1 MSAATESVNPA
12 TPGRAAGQATNQAAG
27 RAVAEPRKKY
37 SRTKRSPLA
46 SVAIHATLIAASFIA
61 IFPIVWV
68 ALTSLKTKDGQ
79 WAHPGDFS
87 HLNFGNYSQVLND
100 TDFLTWFRN
109 SLIVSLGTMALAVFI
124 AATCG
129 YAVSRMRFP
138 GFRATMWLLLVVQM
152 FPIAVLIVP
161 LYNIMSKLHL
171 VNSFGGL
178 ILVYCTTAVPYC
190 AWMLKG
196 YFDTI
201 PIDIDE
207 AGKVDGL
214 SPFGTF
220 WRLVLP
226 LARPGLAVTA
236 FYSFLTAWA
245 EVAFANTF
253 MQSSDK
259 YTLAVGLRTFVS
271 QYKGEWGL
279 MTAAS
284 VLIAIPAGVMF
295 LLVQRNLVAG
305 LTSGSAKG

>member
-1 MSAATESVNPA
+1 MSAATESVKPTGSVKSA
-12 TPGRAAGQATNQAAG
+12 ERGRSTAAAES
-27 RAVAEPRKKY
+27 RAKY
-37 SRTKRSPLA
+37 SRSKRSPLA
-46 SVAIHATLIAASFIA
+46 SIAIHATLIAASFIA
-61 IFPIVWV
+61 VFPIAWV
-68 ALTSLKTKDGQ
+68 ALTSLKTGNGQ

-87 HLNFGNYSQVLND
+87 HLNFGNYTQVLND

-109 SLIVSLGTMALAVFI
+109 SLIISLGTMVLGVFI

-152 FPIAVLIVP
+152 FPVAVLIVP

-171 VNSFGGL
+171 VNSFAGL

-226 LARPGLAVTA
+226 LARPGLAVVA

-253 MQSSDK
+253 MQSTDK

-271 QYKGEWGL
+271 QYTDQWGL

>member
-1 MSAATESVNPA
+1 MSRVETRVESSVES
-12 TPGRAAGQATNQAAG
+12 TPRGRV
-27 RAVAEPRKKY
+27 RAVSRGY
-37 SRTKRSPLA
+37 SRSRRSPLA
-46 SVAIHATLIAASFIA
+46 SAAIHATLIAASFIA
-61 IFPIVWV
+61 VFPIAWV
-68 ALTSLKTKDGQ
+68 ALTSLKTGNGQ

-87 HLNFGNYSQVLND
+87 NLNFGNYGKVLND
-100 TDFLTWFRN
+100 TDFVTWFGN
-109 SLIVSLGTMALAVFI
+109 SILVSVLTMLLAVFV

-138 GFRATMWLLLVVQM
+138 GYRATMWMLLIVQM

-161 LYNIMSKLHL
+161 LYNLMSKLHL
-171 VNSFGGL
+171 VNSYAGL
-178 ILVYCTTAVPYC
+178 VLVYLTTAVPYC

-201 PIDIDE
+201 PIEIDE
-207 AGKVDGL
+207 AGRVDGL
-214 SPFGTF
+214 NPFGTF

-226 LARPGLAVTA
+226 LARPGLAVVA

-279 MTAAS
+279 MTASS
-284 VLIAIPAGVMF
+284 VLIAIPAAGMF

>member
-1 MSAATESVNPA
+1 MSAATESVKS
-12 TPGRAAGQATNQAAG
+12 AAARGAVRDQAE
-27 RAVAEPRKKY
+27 AVPRKKY

-46 SVAIHATLIAASFIA
+46 SIAIHTTLIIASFIA
-61 IFPIVWV
+61 VFPIAWV

-87 HLNFGNYSQVLND
+87 DLNFGNYGRVLSD

-109 SLIVSLGTMALAVFI
+109 SLIVSMGTMALAVFI

-171 VNSFGGL
+171 VNSFSGL

-253 MQSSDK
+253 MQSTDK

-271 QYKGEWGL
+271 QFKSEWGL

>member
-1 MSAATESVNPA
+1 VSTATAARPTAREKTHHRVQ
-12 TPGRAAGQATNQAAG
+12 R
-27 RAVAEPRKKY
+27 RR
-37 SRTKRSPLA
+37 SRSHRSPLA
-46 SVAIHATLIAASFIA
+46 SFGLHATLIVASAIA
-61 IFPIVWV
+61 VFPILWV
-68 ALTSLKTKDGQ
+68 AVTSLKSGDR

-87 HLNFGNYSQVLND
+87 HLGFSNYTRVLHD

-129 YAVSRMRFP
+129 YAISRMRFP
-138 GFRATMWLLLVVQM
+138 GYRATMWMLLVVQM

-161 LYNIMSKLHL
+161 LYNLMSKLHL
-171 VNSFGGL
+171 VDSFAGL

-201 PIDIDE
+201 PIEIDE
-207 AGKVDGL
+207 AGRVDGL

-226 LARPGLAVTA
+226 LAKPGLSVVA

-245 EVAFANTF
+245 EVAFAVTF
-253 MQSSDK
+253 LPSAQN

-284 VLIAIPAGVMF
+284 VLIAIPAGALF

>member
-1 MSAATESVNPA
+1 VSSQDVTSLPA
-12 TPGRAAGQATNQAAG
+12 QRTGP
-27 RAVAEPRKKY
+27 VARNARERSNARIQKKY
-37 SRTKRSPLA
+37 SRSARSKPR
-46 SVAIHATLIAASFIA
+46 SVALHATLIAASFIA
-61 IFPIVWV
+61 VFPIAWV
-68 ALTSLKTKDGQ
+68 ALTSLKTGNGQ

-87 HLNFGNYSQVLND
+87 HLNFGNYTRVLHD

-109 SLIVSLGTMALAVFI
+109 SLIVSLGTMVVAVFI
-124 AATCG
+124 SATCG
-129 YAVSRMRFP
+129 YAISRMRFP
-138 GFRATMWLLLVVQM
+138 GYRATMWLLLVVQM

-171 VNSFGGL
+171 IDSFPGL
-178 ILVYCTTAVPYC
+178 VLAYCTTAVPYC
-190 AWMLKG
+190 AWMLKS

-201 PIDIDE
+201 PIEIDE
-207 AGKVDGL
+207 AGRVDGL
-214 SPFGTF
+214 NPFGTF

-226 LARPGLAVTA
+226 LAKPGLAVVA

-245 EVAFANTF
+245 EVAFAVTF
-253 MQSSDK
+253 LPSANK

-284 VLIAIPAGVMF
+284 VLIAIPAAVLF

>member
-1 MSAATESVNPA
+1 VSTQTANPRELTHA
-12 TPGRAAGQATNQAAG
+12 KLQ
-27 RAVAEPRKKY
+27 KKY
-37 SRTKRSPLA
+37 SRTTRSKPA
-46 SVAIHATLIAASFIA
+46 SIGLHATLIVASVIA
-61 IFPIVWV
+61 VFPIIWV
-68 ALTSLKTKDGQ
+68 ALTSLKTGQNQ
-79 WAHPGDFS
+79 WAHAGDFS
-87 HLNFGNYSQVLND
+87 NLNFGNYSKLLSD
-100 TDFLTWFRN
+100 TDFTTWFRN
-109 SLIVSLGTMALAVFI
+109 SLIVALGTMVVGVFI

-138 GFRATMWLLLVVQM
+138 GYRATMWLLLVVQM

-171 VNSFGGL
+171 IDSFPGL
-178 ILVYCTTAVPYC
+178 ILAYCTTAVPYC
-190 AWMLKG
+190 AWMLKS

-201 PIDIDE
+201 PIEIDE
-207 AGKVDGL
+207 AGRVDGL

-220 WRLVLP
+220 WRLILP
-226 LARPGLAVTA
+226 LARPGLAVVA

-245 EVAFANTF
+245 EVAFAVTF
-253 MQSSDK
+253 LPSANK

-284 VLIAIPAGVMF
+284 VLIAIPAAVLF

>member
-1 MSAATESVNPA
+1 VSFQDVTSLPA
-12 TPGRAAGQATNQAAG
+12 SGRGTTAREQTHKTLQ
-27 RAVAEPRKKY
+27 RKY
-37 SRTKRSPLA
+37 SRNTRSKPA
-46 SVAIHATLIAASFIA
+46 SIALHATLIAASVVA
-61 IFPIVWV
+61 IFPILWV
-68 ALTSLKTKDGQ
+68 ALTSLKPGDH
-79 WAHPGDFS
+79 WAHPSDFS
-87 HLNFGNYSQVLND
+87 GLSFSNYTKVLSD

-109 SLIVSLGTMALAVFI
+109 SLIVSLGTMVVAVFI
-124 AATCG
+124 SATCG
-129 YAVSRMRFP
+129 YAISRMRFP
-138 GFRATMWLLLVVQM
+138 GYRATMWLLLVVQM

-171 VNSFGGL
+171 IDSFPGL
-178 ILVYCTTAVPYC
+178 VLAYCTTAVPYC
-190 AWMLKG
+190 AWMLKS

-201 PIDIDE
+201 PIEIDE
-207 AGKVDGL
+207 AGRVDGL

-220 WRLVLP
+220 WRLILP
-226 LARPGLAVTA
+226 LAKPGLAVVA

-245 EVAFANTF
+245 EVAFAVTF
-253 MQSSDK
+253 LPSASN

-284 VLIAIPAGVMF
+284 VLIAIPAAVLF

>member
-1 MSAATESVNPA
+1 MART
-12 TPGRAAGQATNQAAG
+12 
-27 RAVAEPRKKY
+27 Y
-37 SRTKRSPLA
+37 SRHRRSPLA
-46 SVAIHATLIAASFIA
+46 SIGLHATLIVASGIA
-61 IFPIVWV
+61 IFPIAWV
-68 ALTSLKTKDGQ
+68 ALTSLKSGDK

-87 HLNFGNYSQVLND
+87 NLGFSNYTKVLDD
-100 TDFLTWFRN
+100 TEFLTWFRN

-124 AATCG
+124 SATAA

-138 GFRATMWLLLVVQM
+138 GHRGLMWTFLIVQM

-171 VNSFGGL
+171 IDSFGGL
-178 ILVYCTTAVPYC
+178 ILAYCTTAVPFC

-201 PIDIDE
+201 PVEIDE
-207 AGKVDGL
+207 AGRVDGL

-220 WRLVLP
+220 WRLILP
-226 LARPGLAVTA
+226 LAKPGLAVTA

-245 EVAFANTF
+245 EVAFAVTF
-253 MQSSDK
+253 LPSAQN

-284 VLIAIPAGVMF
+284 VLIAIPAAVMF

>member
-1 MSAATESVNPA
+1 MSAATESVKPPNPGPA
-12 TPGRAAGQATNQAAG
+12 NTRPAAAAG
-27 RAVAEPRKKY
+27 RAEAAPPKKY

-61 IFPIVWV
+61 VFPIAWV

-87 HLNFGNYSQVLND
+87 HLNFGNYSRVLDD

-109 SLIVSLGTMALAVFI
+109 SLIVSLGTMVLAVFI

-161 LYNIMSKLHL
+161 LYNIMSKLHM
-171 VNSFGGL
+171 VNSYSGL

-226 LARPGLAVTA
+226 LARPGLAVVA

-284 VLIAIPAGVMF
+284 VLIAIPAGVLF

>member
-1 MSAATESVNPA
+1 LGFSNYAKVLDDTE
-12 TPGRAAGQATNQAAG
+12 
-27 RAVAEPRKKY
+27 
-37 SRTKRSPLA
+37 
-46 SVAIHATLIAASFIA
+46 
-61 IFPIVWV
+61 
-68 ALTSLKTKDGQ
+68 
-79 WAHPGDFS
+79 
-87 HLNFGNYSQVLND
+87 
-100 TDFLTWFRN
+100 FLTWFRN
-109 SLIVSLGTMALAVFI
+109 SLIVSLGTMVLAVFI
-124 AATCG
+124 SATAA

-138 GFRATMWLLLVVQM
+138 GHRGLMWTFLIVQM

-171 VNSFGGL
+171 IDSFGGL
-178 ILVYCTTAVPYC
+178 ILAYCTTAVPFC

-201 PIDIDE
+201 PVEIDE
-207 AGKVDGL
+207 AGRVDGL

-220 WRLVLP
+220 WRLILP
-226 LARPGLAVTA
+226 LAKPGLAVTA

-245 EVAFANTF
+245 EVAFAVTF
-253 MQSSDK
+253 LPSAQN

-284 VLIAIPAGVMF
+284 VLIAIPAAVMF

>member
-1 MSAATESVNPA
+1 MSAPNLTSDPTSLLVGRRTRPSQNPMSA
-12 TPGRAAGQATNQAAG
+12 KT
-27 RAVAEPRKKY
+27 KY
-37 SRTKRSPLA
+37 SRNRRSPLA
-46 SVAIHATLIAASFIA
+46 SFGIHLTLIAASFIA
-61 IFPIVWV
+61 VFPVAWT
-68 ALTSLKTKDGQ
+68 ALTSLKTGNDQ
-79 WAHPGDFS
+79 WAHPGDFGN
-87 HLNFGNYSQVLND
+87 LNFGNYSKVLND
-100 TDFLTWFRN
+100 TDFLIWFRN
-109 SLIVSLGTMALAVFI
+109 SIIVSLATMALSVFV

-138 GFRATMWLLLVVQM
+138 GYRATMWLLLVVQM
-152 FPIAVLIVP
+152 FPVAVLIVP
-161 LYNIMSKLHL
+161 LYNLMSKLHL
-171 VNSFGGL
+171 IDSFGGL
-178 ILVYCTTAVPYC
+178 TLAYLTTAVPYC

-201 PIDIDE
+201 PIEIDE

-214 SPFGTF
+214 TLFGTF
-220 WRLVLP
+220 WRLILP

-245 EVAFANTF
+245 EIAFAVTF
-253 MQSSDK
+253 MQSSSK
-259 YTLAVGLRTFVS
+259 YTLAAGIRTWVS

-284 VLIAIPAGVMF
+284 VLIAIPAAVLF

>member
-1 MSAATESVNPA
+1 MSTVTDPVKAGPNAGGGERATR
-12 TPGRAAGQATNQAAG
+12 G
-27 RAVAEPRKKY
+27 KY

-46 SVAIHATLIAASFIA
+46 SAAIHATLLVASFIA
-61 IFPIVWV
+61 VFPIAWT
-68 ALTSLKTKDGQ
+68 ALTSLKTRDGQ

-87 HLNFGNYSQVLND
+87 HLGFGNYSKVLNQ

-109 SLIVSLGTMALAVFI
+109 SLIVSLGTMVLAVFV

-138 GFRATMWLLLVVQM
+138 GHRATMWLLLVVQM
-152 FPIAVLIVP
+152 FPVAVLIVP
-161 LYNIMSKLHL
+161 LFNLMSKLHL
-171 VNSFGGL
+171 VNSFPGL
-178 ILVYCTTAVPYC
+178 TIAYLTTAVPYC

-201 PIDIDE
+201 PIEIDE

-214 SPFGTF
+214 TMFGTF
-220 WRLVLP
+220 WRLILP

-245 EVAFANTF
+245 EVAFAVTF
-253 MQSSDK
+253 IQSPDK
-259 YTLAVGLRTFVS
+259 YTLAVGIRTWVS
-271 QYKGEWGL
+271 QFKGEWGL

-284 VLIAIPAGVMF
+284 ILIAIPAALLF

>member
-1 MSAATESVNPA
+1 MSAVTDSVKAVPDVRD
-12 TPGRAAGQATNQAAG
+12 GGKAA
-27 RAVAEPRKKY
+27 RKGY

-46 SVAIHATLIAASFIA
+46 SLAIHATLIVACFIA
-61 IFPIVWV
+61 VFPIAWT
-68 ALTSLKTKDGQ
+68 ALTSLKTGNQQ

-87 HLNFGNYSQVLND
+87 HLNFGNYNQVLND
-100 TDFLTWFRN
+100 TDFLTWFGN
-109 SLIVSLGTMALAVFI
+109 SLLVSLATMVVAVFI

-138 GFRATMWLLLVVQM
+138 GYRATMWLLLVVQM
-152 FPIAVLIVP
+152 FPVAVLIVP
-161 LYNIMSKLHL
+161 LFNLMSKLHL
-171 VNSFGGL
+171 VNSFPGL
-178 ILVYCTTAVPYC
+178 TIAYLTTAVPYC

-201 PIDIDE
+201 PIEIDE

-214 SPFGTF
+214 NMFGTF
-220 WRLVLP
+220 WRLILP

-245 EVAFANTF
+245 EVAFAVTF
-253 MQSSDK
+253 LQSSNK
-259 YTLAVGLRTFVS
+259 YTLAVGIRTWVS

-284 VLIAIPAGVMF
+284 ILIAIPASLLF

>member
-1 MSAATESVNPA
+1 MSAATDSVQSVQNA
-12 TPGRAAGQATNQAAG
+12 RGGQK
-27 RAVAEPRKKY
+27 AERKTGSRTKY

-46 SVAIHATLIAASFIA
+46 SFAIHTTLIIASFIA
-61 IFPIVWV
+61 VFPIAWT
-68 ALTSLKTKDGQ
+68 ALTSLKTGNGQ

-87 HLNFGNYSQVLND
+87 HLNFGNYSKVLND

-138 GFRATMWLLLVVQM
+138 GHRATMWLLLVVQM

-161 LYNIMSKLHL
+161 LFNLMSKLHL

-178 ILVYCTTAVPYC
+178 MVAYLTTAVPYC

-201 PIDIDE
+201 PIEIDE

-214 SPFGTF
+214 TMFGTF
-220 WRLVLP
+220 WRLILP

-245 EVAFANTF
+245 EVAFAVTF
-253 MQSSDK
+253 IQSPDK
-259 YTLAVGLRTFVS
+259 YTLAVGIRTWVS
-271 QYKGEWGL
+271 QFKGEWGL

-284 VLIAIPAGVMF
+284 ILIAIPASLLF

>member
-1 MSAATESVNPA
+1 MSAATESVQSA
-12 TPGRAAGQATNQAAG
+12 EPGRAG
-27 RAVAEPRKKY
+27 RANADAASGKARY
-37 SRTKRSPLA
+37 SRSTASRTRRSPLA
-46 SVAIHATLIAASFIA
+46 SIAIHATLIAASFIA
-61 IFPIVWV
+61 VFPIAWV

-87 HLNFGNYSQVLND
+87 HLNFGNYSKVLSD
-100 TDFLTWFRN
+100 TDFVTWFRN
-109 SLIVSLGTMALAVFI
+109 SLIVSLGTTVLAVFI

-171 VNSFGGL
+171 VNSFAGL
-178 ILVYCTTAVPYC
+178 VLVYCTTAVPYC

-226 LARPGLAVTA
+226 LARPGLAVVA
-236 FYSFLTAWA
+236 FYSLLTAWA

-253 MQSSDK
+253 MQSTDK

-271 QYKGEWGL
+271 QFKSEWGL

-284 VLIAIPAGVMF
+284 VMIAIPAGVMF

>member
-1 MSAATESVNPA
+1 VSIQNRTQDRTRNPRDNA
-12 TPGRAAGQATNQAAG
+12 HNRVQ
-27 RAVAEPRKKY
+27 KKY
-37 SRTKRSPLA
+37 SRNRRSKPASLA
-46 SVAIHATLIAASFIA
+46 LHATLIAASFVA
-61 IFPIVWV
+61 IFPILWV
-68 ALTSLKTKDGQ
+68 ALTSLKTGSSQ

-87 HLNFGNYSQVLND
+87 HLNFGNYTRVLND
-100 TDFLTWFRN
+100 TDFLIWFRN
-109 SLIVSLGTMALAVFI
+109 SLIVSLGTMVLGVFI

-129 YAVSRMRFP
+129 YAISRMRFP
-138 GFRATMWLLLVVQM
+138 GYRATMWMLLVVQM

-171 VNSFGGL
+171 VDSFPGL
-178 ILVYCTTAVPYC
+178 MLAYCTTAVPYC
-190 AWMLKG
+190 AWMLKS

-201 PIDIDE
+201 PIEIDE
-207 AGKVDGL
+207 AGRVDGL
-214 SPFGTF
+214 NPFGTF

-226 LARPGLAVTA
+226 LAKPGLAVVA

-245 EVAFANTF
+245 EVAFAVTF
-253 MQSSDK
+253 LPSEGK

-284 VLIAIPAGVMF
+284 VLIAIPAAGMF

>member
-1 MSAATESVNPA
+1 MSAVTESVKSSSSA
-12 TPGRAAGQATNQAAG
+12 RADKA
-27 RAVAEPRKKY
+27 PRKKY
-37 SRTKRSPLA
+37 SRNKRSPLA
-46 SVAIHATLIAASFIA
+46 SVAIHATLIVASLIA
-61 IFPIVWV
+61 VFPIAWV
-68 ALTSLKTKDGQ
+68 ALTSLKTGNGQ

-87 HLNFGNYSQVLND
+87 NLNFGNYSQVLSD

-109 SLIVSLGTMALAVFI
+109 SIVISLGTMALAVFI

-138 GFRATMWLLLVVQM
+138 GYRATMWMLLIVQM

-161 LYNIMSKLHL
+161 LYNIMSKLHM
-171 VNSFGGL
+171 VNSFSGL

-207 AGKVDGL
+207 AGRVDGL

-226 LARPGLAVTA
+226 LARPGLAVVA

-253 MQSSDK
+253 LQGSDK